1 MPESAAISYSHNAVW
16 RIALPMI
23 VSNLSVPLLGM
34 VDTAVMGHLPS
45 PHYLGA
51 VAVGA
56 VIFSFLFM
64 GLNFVRMSTTG
75 LAAQAWGA
83 NDGNEVRTVLGQ
95 AVLSALVLAAA
106 LLLMQRPLGQLA
118 LMLIDPSPDVA
129 SEAARYYFVR
139 IWSAPATLVNF
150 ALIGWFIGMQNARAA
165 LLIMLATNVANI
177 ILDLWFVL
185 GLGMTAEGVAL
196 ASVIAEIIGV
206 ITGMLIVRSELTGK
220 AGTWSANEIINI
232 GRFRRLFSVNINI
245 FIRTMTLMFAFGFL
259 TAMGAR
265 QGDIVLAANAI
276 LLNLQSFMAYGLDG
290 FANAAEAL
298 VGRAMGAKSRQG
310 FVKAVRLS
318 LAWTLGVSVVFSL
331 GYLLAGRGIIN
342 LLTNIDA
349 VRAAAY
355 VYLPWMIVSPLV
367 SGWSF
372 LWDGVFIGGTRAKEM
387 RDAMLIS
394 AFLVYLPVWYFT
406 QGLGNHGLWLA
417 FMAFMA
423 ARGLTMTWWFRRIDQ
438 RGGFVPAST

>member
-1 MPESAAISYSHNAVW
+1 
-16 RIALPMI
+16 MI

-34 VDTAVMGHLPS
+34 VDTAVMGHLAA

-83 NDGNEVRTVLGQ
+83 NDGDEVRTVLGQ
-95 AVLSALVLAAA
+95 AVLSALALAA
-106 LLLMQRPLGQLA
+106 LLLLMQGPLGRLG
-118 LMLIDPSPDVA
+118 LMLIDPSTEVA
-129 SEAARYYFVR
+129 SEAARYYGVR

-165 LLIMLATNVANI
+165 LLVMLATNLANI
-177 ILDLWFVL
+177 GLDFWFVL
-185 GLGMTAEGVAL
+185 GLGLTADGVAL
-196 ASVIAEIIGV
+196 ASVIAEVVGV
-206 ITGMLIVRSELTGK
+206 ASGVLLVRQQLTGK
-220 AGTWSANEIINI
+220 PGGW
-232 GRFRRLFSVNINI
+232 RFSDIHNMARFKRLFAVNINI
-245 FIRTMTLMFAFGFL
+245 FIRTLSLMFAFGFL

-265 QGDIVLAANAI
+265 QGDVILAANAI

-298 VGRAMGAKSRQG
+298 VGRAMGAKSRAG
-310 FVKAVRLS
+310 FLRAVNLS
-318 LAWTLGVSVVFSL
+318 LRWTLGVSLVFSL

-342 LLTNIDA
+342 LLTSIED
-349 VRAAAY
+349 VRATAY
-355 VYLPWMIVSPLV
+355 NYLPWMVLSPLV

-372 LWDGVFIGGTRAKEM
+372 LWDGVFIGGTRAQEM

-394 AFLVYLPVWYFT
+394 VFLVYLPVWFIT

-423 ARGLTMTWWFRRIDQ
+423 ARGLTMTWWFRRIDR
-438 RGGFVPAST
+438 RGGFVPAS